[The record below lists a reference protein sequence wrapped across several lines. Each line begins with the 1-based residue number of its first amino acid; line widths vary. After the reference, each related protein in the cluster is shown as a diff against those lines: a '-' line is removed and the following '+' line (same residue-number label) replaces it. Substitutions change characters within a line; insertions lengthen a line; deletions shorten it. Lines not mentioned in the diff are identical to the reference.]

1 MKVIKTIGNCCL
13 VFLTVISVCVI
24 IAFVYYHYF
33 VHDTTIGVNNV
44 NDQLAVDIKKDD
56 ELTEQ
61 EVSKNKAIRGYII
74 RALAKGNQNTLLVR
88 QITNALV
95 ADGLIFS
102 PDISKHL
109 EYLEEAGYIVFTN
122 RAANAYNAYRKDAII
137 KLTKR
142 GVDLLE
148 STIDDPGVDV

>member
-1 MKVIKTIGNCCL
+1 MAIM
-13 VFLTVISVCVI
+13 
-24 IAFVYYHYF
+24 
-33 VHDTTIGVNNV
+33 
-44 NDQLAVDIKKDD
+44 D

-61 EVSKNKAIRGYII
+61 DVSRNKAIRGYII
-74 RALAKGNQNTLLVR
+74 RALAKGNHNALLVR

-95 ADGLIFS
+95 ADGLIYS

-109 EYLEEAGYIVFTN
+109 EYLEEAGYITFTS
-122 RAANAYNAYRKDAII
+122 RVANAYNAYRKDAVI
-137 KLTKR
+137 KLTRR